1 MMDGEAMVDVR
12 AMIDDDW
19 VMVHN
24 GWSNDGN
31 GAMMILEGR

>member
-1 MMDGEAMVDVR
+1 MMDDEAMVDVG
-12 AMIDDDW
+12 AMIDDG

-31 GAMMILEGR
+31 GAMMIEDR